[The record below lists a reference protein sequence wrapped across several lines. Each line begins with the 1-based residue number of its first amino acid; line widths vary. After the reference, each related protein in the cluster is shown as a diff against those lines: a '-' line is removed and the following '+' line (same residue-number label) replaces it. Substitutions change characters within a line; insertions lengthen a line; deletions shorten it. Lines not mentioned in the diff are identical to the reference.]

1 MLLRAGLAAAAL
13 ALLVLAV
20 WLWRRPPRRLVRAD
34 FLDLAALN
42 LRGPAIVQFSTRACA
57 PCRAATPH
65 LERAARQTELAYA
78 QVDVG
83 DRPEVARAYG
93 IRTVPTIAVAGSDGR
108 LHGVWTALPPA
119 AELAAAA
126 RRAREAASIG

>member
-1 MLLRAGLAAAAL
+1 MLLRVGLAAAAF
-13 ALLVLAV
+13 ALLALAV

-34 FLDLAALN
+34 ILDLGALD
-42 LRGPAIVQFSTRACA
+42 LRGPAIVQFGTRTCA

-65 LERAARQTELAYA
+65 LERAAREAELAYA

-108 LHGVWTALPPA
+108 VHGVWTALPPA

-126 RRAREAASIG
+126 RRAREATPVG